1 MKGAFSGAERRF
13 NRLQSPPRTSQVQA
27 CDSKKTR
34 KPATMRPSRSHA
46 MGIWIEL
53 GVFGLVLV
61 FAFWQMHDVRK
72 AQEQTRQQRERE
84 KAQQAADKLTKD

>member
-1 MKGAFSGAERRF
+1 
-13 NRLQSPPRTSQVQA
+13 
-27 CDSKKTR
+27 
-34 KPATMRPSRSHA
+34 

-72 AQEQTRQQRERE
+72 AQEQTRLQRERE
-84 KAQQAADKLTKD
+84 KAEQEAEQEAQENAQANVQEEAQK